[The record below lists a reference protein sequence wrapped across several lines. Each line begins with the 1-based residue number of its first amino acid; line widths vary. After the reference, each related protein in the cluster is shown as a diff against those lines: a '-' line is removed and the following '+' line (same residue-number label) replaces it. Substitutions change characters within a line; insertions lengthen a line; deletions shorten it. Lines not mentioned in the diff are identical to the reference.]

1 MTQLT
6 LNSSS
11 VSSTEF
17 PGMGEFTYTQT
28 DFEMIASLIYTH
40 AGIVMTREKAM
51 LIFSRYT
58 KLLRAR
64 DMRVFADYVELI
76 RTDSTER
83 RVAIEALTTNHTRF
97 FREDHHFTHF
107 ERQVRPHLI
116 EKLQAK
122 QRVRMWSAGSSS
134 GEEVYSLTMT
144 MLGRDRQFL
153 HQIAS
158 GDMATLATDL
168 AQHVLD
174 TAIRGEYPASA
185 AEDIP
190 PALSELWTRCY
201 GSKLEIVP
209 QVREL
214 IRFRRLNLL
223 DAWPI
228 KNRFDVIFCRN
239 VMIYFDE
246 AEQKRLIEKFYRCL
260 NSEGYLFV
268 GHAESLFGL
277 TDKFKM
283 IHKDNG
289 TAYQRLEISTDRI

>member
-1 MTQLT
+1 MTPLA
-6 LNSSS
+6 LNSGK
-11 VSSTEF
+11 VSGSAEF
-17 PGMGEFTYTQT
+17 PGTGEFTYTQA
-28 DFEMIASLIYTH
+28 DFETIASLIYAH

-51 LIFSRYT
+51 LIFSRFT

-64 DMRVFADYVELI
+64 DMRVFANYVELI
-76 RTDSTER
+76 RTDSAER
-83 RVAIEALTTNHTRF
+83 RIAIEALTTNHTRF

-134 GEEVYSLTMT
+134 GEEVYSLMMT
-144 MLGRDRQFL
+144 MLGHDKQFL
-153 HQIAS
+153 RQIAS

-174 TAIRGEYPASA
+174 AAIRGEYPANVA
-185 AEDIP
+185 DDIP
-190 PALSELWTRCY
+190 SGLSELWTRIE
-201 GSKLEIVP
+201 GSKLVIAP

-214 IRFRRLNLL
+214 VRFRRLNLL

-246 AEQKRLIEKFYRCL
+246 PTKETLIGRFADHLHDGGYLYIGHSERVPPSLNGRLISAGQTIFRK
-260 NSEGYLFV
+260 V
-268 GHAESLFGL
+268 G
-277 TDKFKM
+277 
-283 IHKDNG
+283 
-289 TAYQRLEISTDRI
+289 Q